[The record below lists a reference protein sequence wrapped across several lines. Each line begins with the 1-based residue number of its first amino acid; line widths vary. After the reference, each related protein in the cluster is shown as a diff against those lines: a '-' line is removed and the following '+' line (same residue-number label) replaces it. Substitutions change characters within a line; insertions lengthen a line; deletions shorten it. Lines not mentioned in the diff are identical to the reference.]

1 MDADDTILAQGPTMT
16 RAQFLARLI
25 PFVGAPL
32 AVMMAARRDVSSPA
46 TVHSLMRNN
55 EPLSASAGLTKTRD
69 EWRELLGS
77 TAYTVLFEEGTER
90 PFTSALNHEKRA
102 GTYVCAACF
111 QPLFESAAKF
121 DSGTGWP
128 SFHTALEGRV
138 ATKQDMKLL
147 LPRIEYHCARCGGHQ
162 GHVFNDGPAP
172 TGKRYCNN
180 GVALRFVPEGT
191 PLPDVLS

>member
-1 MDADDTILAQGPTMT
+1 MT
-16 RAQFLARLI
+16 RGQFLVRLI
-25 PFVGAPL
+25 PFLGAPL
-32 AVMMAARRDVSSPA
+32 TVMMAARRDISSQR
-46 TVHSLMRNN
+46 TVQSPMRTN
-55 EPLSASAGLTKTRD
+55 EPVSAGLTKTRD

-77 TAYTVLFEEGTER
+77 AAYTVLFEEGTER
-90 PFTSALNHEKRA
+90 PFTSPLNHEKRA

-111 QPLFESAAKF
+111 QTLFESAAKF

-128 SFHTALEGRV
+128 SFHTALEGHI

-172 TGKRYCNN
+172 TGRRYCNN
-180 GVALRFVPEGT
+180 GVALQFVPEGT
-191 PLPDVLS
+191 PLPDPRS